1 MFRMESLA
9 LVTITIAAVMTVAFK
24 VSLKFSYIPNKALY
38 IEFLICFCNLGNL
51 F

>member
-24 VSLKFSYIPNKALY
+24 VSLKFSYNNLY
-38 IEFLICFCNLGNL
+38 KNFKFI
-51 F
+51 